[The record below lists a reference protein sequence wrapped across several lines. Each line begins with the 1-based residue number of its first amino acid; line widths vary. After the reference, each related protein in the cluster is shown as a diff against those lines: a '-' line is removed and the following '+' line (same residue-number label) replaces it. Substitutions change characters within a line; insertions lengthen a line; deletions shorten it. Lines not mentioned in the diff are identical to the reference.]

1 MSKTSIELLELE
13 LAKASRMRD
22 QHLESV
28 NNYQKYAGSWALR
41 VQELKD
47 DILVLKRRLDLDT
60 GHQR

>member
-13 LAKASRMRD
+13 LCKANRMRD
-22 QHLESV
+22 QYLESV
-28 NNYQKYAGSWALR
+28 NNYQKYADSWALR

-47 DILVLKRRLDLDT
+47 DILVLKRRLNLDT